1 MMKNKGL
8 IIFLIVIL
16 SILALAITGGMFWL
30 LSGRGG
36 FGFFGIHSSSVS
48 TELVYDK
55 TYEDL
60 FKEIRIDSDAGD
72 IYIKHSTNGEVS
84 VKIYGETNQLD
95 VNDKDNLSIKYVA
108 KKCIGF
114 CFNIQ
119 KSKIEI
125 TLPESFNGKINIVN
139 KYGDTS
145 IAEFLNATA
154 DVSHHYGDISLDG
167 INKGKIV
174 NSCGDINIGTINVA
188 EVKNNYG
195 DIEIKKVLSSLN
207 VEADCG
213 DIEIKDLTIEK
224 NSQIENSLG
233 DISIGKTNDI
243 LIDAKTSL
251 GDVYIRNNNYKSDIT
266 LSIDNSCG
274 DITVKN

>member
-8 IIFLIVIL
+8 IIFFIVIL
-16 SILALAITGGMFWL
+16 TLLALSITGGMFWL
-30 LSGRGG
+30 LSGRGR
-36 FGFFGIHSSSVS
+36 FGFFNFRTSSVS
-48 TELVYDK
+48 TELVHDK
-55 TYEDL
+55 TYENI
-60 FKEIRIDSDAGD
+60 FKEINIDSDAGD
-72 IYIKHSTNGEVS
+72 IYIKHSKDEEVS
-84 VKIYGETNQLD
+84 VKIYGETSQLD
-95 VNDKDNLSIKYVA
+95 VNDEDNLSIKYVA

-114 CFNIQ
+114 CFNVQ

-125 TLPESFNGKINIVN
+125 TLPESFDGKINIEN

-145 IAEFLNATA
+145 IAEFLNANA
-154 DVSHHYGDISLDG
+154 DVNHHYGDIKLEG

-174 NSCGDINIGTINVA
+174 NKCGDIDIGTITEA
-188 EVKNNYG
+188 EVENNFG
-195 DIEIKKVLSSLN
+195 DIDIEKVLSSLN

-213 DIEIKDLTIEK
+213 DIEIKDLTIDK
-224 NSQIENSLG
+224 NSKIENSMG
-233 DISIGKTNDI
+233 DISVGKTNDI

-251 GDVYIRNNNYKSDIT
+251 GEVNIRNNNYKSDIT